1 METEL
6 VVERLSQNRL
16 NDKKLAE
23 QVKDITEAANK
34 KQQSQGVLGKHS
46 KVEGPIERPDGYLYS
61 FTVTLVKDNYRSETA
76 AQKCIEH
83 GKRFV
88 QRRAEAHQWK
98 VVGNVEDVEEQKIA
112 SANRG
117 KFALSELTQEV
128 TKEYFDGIYERD
140 AHIRLIH
147 RGVQA
152 AIKSNFEERNH
163 TLLFGQPAA
172 AKTVLF
178 KRLKDWYESP
188 NPEVER
194 VAMINSVTLSKA
206 GLETW
211 LLDKAQSGMLPE
223 IICFDEIEKFN
234 MENLNCLLG
243 VMDDQAKISRTNA
256 KIGKVEASTKVIIWA
271 TCNDLDKLKEFNKGA
286 LFSRFVKRFPCV
298 RPSRELMFEIMIKK
312 LEKRKIN
319 GQKINPKWARSAVDY
334 AFDVA
339 LNNDPRFIIG
349 LLDGEDALLD
359 GSYFKDLE
367 SIDNAE
373 KIAKKSVYNN

>member
-1 METEL
+1 MEMEL
-6 VVERLSQNRL
+6 VVERISQNKL

-46 KVEGPIERPDGYLYS
+46 KVEGPTERPDGYLYS

-88 QRRAEAHQWK
+88 QRRAEAHGWK
-98 VVGNVEDVEEQKIA
+98 LIGNAEDIEEQKLA
-112 SANRG
+112 TATRG
-117 KFALSELTQEV
+117 KLALSELSDKV
-128 TKEYFDGIYERD
+128 IKEHFDGIYERD

-163 TLLFGQPAA
+163 TLLYGQPAA

-211 LLDKAQSGMLPE
+211 LLDKAQCGLLPE
-223 IICFDEIEKFN
+223 VICFDEIEKFN

-243 VMDDQAKISRTNA
+243 IMDDQAKISRTNA
-256 KIGKVEASTKVIIWA
+256 KIGKVEASAKVIIWA

-286 LFSRFVKRFPCV
+286 LFSRFVKRFACV
-298 RPSRELMFEIMIKK
+298 RPSRELMLEIMLNK
-312 LEKRKIN
+312 LEKRRLN
-319 GQKINPKWARSAVDY
+319 GQKINPKWAKVAVDY
-334 AFDVA
+334 AFDVYCT
-339 LNNDPRFIIG
+339 NDPRWIAS
-349 LLDGEDALLD
+349 LLDGEDSLLD
-359 GSYFKDLE
+359 GTYFADLE
-367 SIDNAE
+367 AIRDAE
-373 KIAKKSVYNN
+373 KVALKNGYC